1 MVRKNSEINETFKNK
16 KIIKMNKNFKITLF
30 VILFSGLNSNPITRD
45 ASMENE
51 SRSGKKIHR
60 RSTEDHRCHKLVVI
74 HCELQKKTF
83 SSENRLSLYAECL
96 YEGFT
101 QRCG

>member
-1 MVRKNSEINETFKNK
+1 MNLK
-16 KIIKMNKNFKITLF
+16 KILF
-30 VILFSGLNSNPITRD
+30 VILVSGSNSNPVTRD
-45 ASMENE
+45 TSIENE
-51 SRSGKKIHR
+51 TRSGKQIHR
-60 RSTEDHRCHKLVVI
+60 RSTEDHRCRKTVVI

-83 SSENRLSLYAECL
+83 SSENRLDLYAECL